1 MMNKFAIGIDTGG
14 TYTDA
19 VIIDARSHAIVAGAK
34 ALTTKGNLAVGV
46 GEALRAVIDDAG
58 SEFSV
63 DLVSMV
69 SLSTTLATNALVEGH
84 GSPVGCLLIGFSEDM
99 VARTRIAEAAPDA
112 VIARAAGGHHYTGS
126 ELCALDTQAIETA
139 LQGRFKELDA
149 FAVAS
154 IYSVRN
160 STHERQAAELITQIS
175 GKPVSASCDLA
186 DALDG
191 PRRALTATLNAR
203 ILSLI
208 ATLEHA
214 VRDCM
219 RELGI
224 AAPIMMVKGDGSIA
238 SAETVLNRPI
248 ETILSGPAASVIG
261 ARHLSG
267 ISDFIISDIGGTTTD
282 VAVVKNG
289 WPKLNEEGSDVGGFR
304 TMVRAIDMKTIGLGG
319 DSAVEFD
326 PAGNVSVLSNR
337 VVPVALLAHRYPN
350 ITTSLQ
356 LALGQSQG
364 MLGAS
369 CYLMHPDGVSVADH
383 TALDRQSVELLERI
397 DPARPSLYRD
407 VVHNAADRSRV
418 PKLIDQGYL
427 KMSGFTPSDAAHIL
441 EQQSQWCPQASLL
454 AGELLGRGCGRVSG
468 HETLNDVR
476 KLAEDVLDAVAYKST
491 RVLLD
496 CLGGKS
502 FAQDDALIDSTASGK
517 HTLNDLNVRLTPSV
531 ELIAV
536 GGPAGIVYPEVGRR
550 LGVQAHIPEHSAVA
564 NAVGA
569 AVGMTKARVRIE
581 VSRGSKGSYL
591 VHADGDPIRCEDGD
605 QALSLAEKIARQR
618 VQEQSAALWETATT
632 DAAKIDL
639 SVDRIDVPNL
649 DSSNSLIAATISAEV
664 VSEVR

>member
-1 MMNKFAIGIDTGG
+1 MKKKFAIGIDTGG

-19 VIIDARSHAIVAGAK
+19 VIIDARSHEIIAGAK
-34 ALTTKGNLAVGV
+34 ALTTKGNLAIGV
-46 GEALRAVIDDAG
+46 GEALQSVIDSAG
-58 SEFSV
+58 SKFSV
-63 DLVSMV
+63 DAVSMV

-84 GSPVGCLLIGFSEDM
+84 GSPVGCLLIGFSDDM
-99 VARTRIAEAAPDA
+99 IARTRIAEAAPDTI
-112 VIARAAGGHHYTGS
+112 IATASGGHHYTGS
-126 ELCALDTQAIETA
+126 ELCPLDTVAIETA
-139 LQGRFKELDA
+139 LEGPFAELDA

-160 STHERQAAELITQIS
+160 SNHERQAAELITRLS

-208 ATLEHA
+208 ATLERA
-214 VRDCM
+214 VHDSM
-219 RELGI
+219 QELGI
-224 AAPIMMVKGDGSIA
+224 NAPIMMVKGDGSIA
-238 SAETVLNRPI
+238 RAETVLNRPI

-282 VAVVKNG
+282 VAVVKSG

-326 PAGNVSVLSNR
+326 PGGQVKLLSNR
-337 VVPVALLAHRYPN
+337 VVPIALLAHRYPE
-350 ITTSLQ
+350 ITTSLE

-369 CYLMHPDGVSVADH
+369 CYLMHPDGASRNDH
-383 TALDRQSVELLERI
+383 AALDKQSIELLSRI

-407 VVHNAADRSRV
+407 VVHDAADRSRV

-441 EQQSQWCPQASLL
+441 EQQSQWNAQASIL

-468 HETLNDVR
+468 KDTLEDIR
-476 KLAEDVLDAVAYKST
+476 SLARDVLDAVAYKST
-491 RVLLD
+491 RILLV
-496 CLGGKS
+496 CLAGNA
-502 FAQDDALIDSTASGK
+502 FAKDDALIDSTASGK
-517 HTLNDLNVRLTPSV
+517 QVLGDLSVNLTPSID
-531 ELIAV
+531 LIAV

-550 LGVQAHIPEHSAVA
+550 LGVQAHIPEHSSVA

-581 VSRGSKGSYL
+581 VSRGAKGSYL
-591 VHADGDPIRCEDGD
+591 VHTDGDPVRCETGD
-605 QALSLAEKIARQR
+605 EALSLAEQFARQQ
-618 VQEQSAALWETATT
+618 VQAQSAAMWETSSTEA
-632 DAAKIDL
+632 DIDL
-639 SVDRIDVPNL
+639 SIDRIDIPNL
-649 DSSNSLIAATISAEV
+649 DSGNSLVAATISAEV
-664 VSEVR
+664 VSEIL

>member
-1 MMNKFAIGIDTGG
+1 MTNKFAIGIDTGG

-19 VIIDARSHAIVAGAK
+19 VIIDARSHAIIAGAK
-34 ALTTKGNLAVGV
+34 ALTTKGNLALGV
-46 GEALRAVIDDAG
+46 GEALRSVIDSAG
-58 SEFSV
+58 GEFSV
-63 DLVSMV
+63 TSVSMV

-84 GSPVGCLLIGFSEDM
+84 GSPVGCLLIGFSKDM
-99 VARTRIAEAAPDA
+99 IARTRIAEAAPDT
-112 VIARAAGGHHYTGS
+112 VIATATGGHHHTGS
-126 ELCALDTQAIETA
+126 ELCTLDTQAIETA
-139 LQGRFKELDA
+139 LQGPFKELEA

-160 STHERQAAELITQIS
+160 STHERQAADLITQIS

-186 DALDG
+186 DELDG

-208 ATLEHA
+208 ATLERA
-214 VRDCM
+214 VRDTLL
-219 RELGI
+219 ELGI
-224 AAPIMMVKGDGSIA
+224 SAPIMMVKGDGSIA
-238 SAETVLNRPI
+238 RAETVLNRPI

-261 ARHLSG
+261 AHHLSG
-267 ISDFIISDIGGTTTD
+267 ISDFVISDIGGTTTD

-289 WPKLNEEGSDVGGFR
+289 WPRLNEQGSDVGGFR
-304 TMVRAIDMKTIGLGG
+304 TMIRAIDMKTIGLGG

-326 PAGNVSVLSNR
+326 PTGNVSLLSNR
-337 VVPVALLAHRYPN
+337 VVPVALLAHRYPQV
-350 ITTSLQ
+350 TTSLQ

-369 CYLMHPDGVSVADH
+369 CYLMHPDGAS
-383 TALDRQSVELLERI
+383 TTGYRTLDRQSIELLQRI
-397 DPARPSLYRD
+397 NPAHPSLYRD

-427 KMSGFTPSDAAHIL
+427 RMSGFTLSDAAHIL
-441 EQQSQWCPQASLL
+441 QKQSQWCAEASLL

-468 HETLNDVR
+468 HDTLSDVK

-496 CLGGKS
+496 CLAGKA
-502 FAQDDALIDSTASGK
+502 FAEDDTLIDSTASGR
-517 HTLNDLNVRLTPSV
+517 HSLNDLSVNLTPHI

-550 LGVQAHIPEHSAVA
+550 LGVQARIPEYSGIA

-581 VSRGSKGSYL
+581 VSRGSKGSFL
-591 VHADGDPIRCEDGD
+591 VHAGGRPIRCENGE
-605 QALSLAEKIARQR
+605 QAIKLAEQIARQR
-618 VQEQSAALWETATT
+618 VQEQSAALWETPSVQTAN
-632 DAAKIDL
+632 IDL
-639 SVDRIDVPNL
+639 SVERIDIPDM
-649 DSSNSLIAATISAEV
+649 DSDSSLIAATISAEV
-664 VSEVR
+664 IGQLC